1 MKKAILILL
10 TLLVASVFYYTYK
23 SEQLLNN
30 AIHSEVRGNFDK
42 AIDYYYEYS
51 EWTNNNIICANKLHD
66 LAEVSMSEF
75 TFYDFEDSFNKFD
88 SLELKFGWFNDV
100 DSNAVNEINFK
111 KSRLYKHKIEIY
123 INTGRYQEAYDL
135 LIKNEDDYFP
145 KDGCGTGY
153 LGVVADFYN
162 KLFLLNFRL
171 RNYDESFDILSSKW
185 NWLSREFKLEIKKLI
200 RWKMYQF
207 SSPQQDSIINSAYN
221 SVRYEISENNDK
233 LYYTM
238 IFDVFGYQL
247 PGEYSGRTLNELS
260 FNYTKADSN
269 KILEIARK
277 EFIDSWFYETLVK
290 STFHYKPKQ

>member
-51 EWTNNNIICANKLHD
+51 EWTNNNIIYANKLHD

-88 SLELKFGWFNDV
+88 SLELKFGWFKEV
-100 DSNAVNEINFK
+100 DSNVVNEINFK

-135 LIKNEDDYFP
+135 LAKNKEEYFP
-145 KDGCGTGY
+145 KGDCGTGY
-153 LGVVADFYN
+153 MSIIAEYYN
-162 KLFLLNFRL
+162 KLFYLSFKLKKYN
-171 RNYDESFDILSSKW
+171 ESFDLVSKEW
-185 NWLSREFKLEIKKLI
+185 NLLSREYKHEIKELV

-207 SSPQQDSIINSAYN
+207 SSPQQDSIINSAFN

-247 PGEYSGRTLNELS
+247 PGEYSGRTLNKLS

-277 EFIDSWFYETLVK
+277 EFIDSWLYETLVK
-290 STFHYKPKQ
+290 STFHYKPK